1 MEWRRRGLVWLWLE
15 RGTSQNAIFFEVIDP
30 PLNVFRW
37 SPVLF
42 KVCFDSI
49 QCCTTLFGYSNIWP
63 LWCEAYDETKK
74 HKFDAAAVRY
84 IQKQN
89 LESFP
94 GGVPTSLVKTLE
106 QWDFPNCWPPLEHVL
121 VLGLEK
127 TNLPEAKS
135 LAFTIA
141 EKRVL
146 NSHLNFQQH
155 GHMYEKVYISM

>member
-1 MEWRRRGLVWLWLE
+1 MKSRMKGM
-15 RGTSQNAIFFEVIDP
+15 
-30 PLNVFRW
+30 FRFH
-37 SPVLF
+37 SML
-42 KVCFDSI
+42 KI
-49 QCCTTLFGYSNIWP
+49 TFGYSNIWP

-89 LESFP
+89 LEHFP
-94 GGVPTSLVKTLE
+94 GGVPTSLVQTLE

-155 GHMYEKVYISM
+155 GYMYEKVYIYD